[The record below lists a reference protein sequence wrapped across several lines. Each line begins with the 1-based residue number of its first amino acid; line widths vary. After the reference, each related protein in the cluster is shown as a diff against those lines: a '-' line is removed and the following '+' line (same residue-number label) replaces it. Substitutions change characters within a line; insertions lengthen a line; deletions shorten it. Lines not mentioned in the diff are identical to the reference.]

1 MSSSNPAMEQLVYV
15 HKPIRQ
21 QQFRVECTRPRVA
34 LVIDHNGKVLLW
46 KDAPYYRGRGRGK
59 GKRTV

>member
-1 MSSSNPAMEQLVYV
+1 MASSNPAMEKLVYIN
-15 HKPIRQ
+15 KFFPKKN
-21 QQFRVECTRPRVA
+21 FAVESTRPRVA
-34 LVIDHNGKVLLW
+34 VVLDHNGKVLLW

>member
-1 MSSSNPAMEQLVYV
+1 IWRKLTEEEIHYPSKNSGVESN
-15 HKPIRQ
+15 
-21 QQFRVECTRPRVA
+21 RPRVA
-34 LVIDHNGKVLLW
+34 VVIDHNGDVLLW